1 MDSLIRVAIADDHE
15 MVLNGVKGIIQGF
28 GGFSI
33 DIVASDGKELY
44 EKLLAAEELPDLVVM
59 DISMPVWN
67 GYDTLDAIRLKWPE
81 LKVLI
86 LTMHKHE
93 VAIIKM
99 YKAGANGYLL
109 KNSPPKELL
118 KAIRAILDTGLYFS
132 ELASRTLYHKLHSDI
147 VVTLTDK
154 EIQLLKY
161 CHTDLTYKEIAD
173 KMNVSERSVAGYIN
187 SLFDKLNVKSRS
199 GLIVCGIQ
207 MGIIPVE

>member
-1 MDSLIRVAIADDHE
+1 MDSVIRVAIADDHD

-33 DIVASDGKELY
+33 EIIASDGKELY
-44 EKLLAAEELPDLVVM
+44 EKLLAADQLPDIVIM
-59 DISMPVWN
+59 DVSMPVWN
-67 GYDTLDAIRLKWPE
+67 GYDTLDAIRIKWPE

-93 VAIIKM
+93 VAIIRM

-118 KAIRAILDTGLYFS
+118 KAIRSILDTGLYFS
-132 ELASRTLYHKLHSDI
+132 ELASRTLYHKLNSNI

-173 KMNVSERSVAGYIN
+173 KMNVSERSIAGYIN
-187 SLFDKLNVKSRS
+187 VLFDKLNVKSRS

-207 MGIIPVE
+207 MGIIRVE